1 MGRGRRIMGQEEP
14 DMTVFNPSITELTTA
29 ATDAAIAL
37 VAAGC
42 IMVLNRYRARQP
54 RRVQI
59 WTWVFGLLVLASVL
73 GALAHGLDLSATVH
87 AWLWRP
93 LYLTLGLIVAMFVVA
108 ALYDFKGEQA
118 ARRAL
123 VPMLVLA
130 FGFFAI
136 TLVGSV
142 TFRVFLAYEALA
154 MLAALGIY
162 LRLAQTG
169 RLAGSGLIAA
179 GILLNLVAAVI
190 QASGAITLIL
200 IEPFDHNGVFHLV
213 QMVTLVVLTI
223 GLGRGIGKGDGA
235 N

>member
-1 MGRGRRIMGQEEP
+1 MAVAEP
-14 DMTVFNPSITELTTA
+14 DMTLFNSSITELTTA

-42 IMVLNRYRARQP
+42 VLALNRHRARDP

-73 GALAHGLDLSATVH
+73 GALAHGLDLSATVR
-87 AWLWRP
+87 AWLWQP

-108 ALYDFKGEQA
+108 ALYDFRGEQA

-123 VPMLVLA
+123 LPMLALA

-136 TLVGSV
+136 TQVGSV
-142 TFRVFLAYEALA
+142 TFRAFLAYEALA

-162 LRLAQTG
+162 LQLARTG

-179 GILLNLVAAVI
+179 GILLNLVAAAI
-190 QASGAITLIL
+190 QASGAITLTL
-200 IEPFDHNGVFHLV
+200 FVPFDHNGVFHLV
-213 QMVTLVVLTI
+213 QMVALVVLTI
-223 GLGRGIGKGDGA
+223 GLLRGMA
-235 N
+235 